1 MRSRDQMTRRRA
13 KLIGAVG
20 TVVGIIVITLARNEF
35 AVLGAN
41 GLLHPARR
49 PIAHTTP
56 AGYKSVSFA
65 GADVTLAGWWVRA
78 RTTPRRGTVVYLHGV
93 ADNRGSS
100 IAVVDR
106 FAARGFDVVAYDSR
120 AHGGSG
126 GDACTYGFYEKRD
139 LSRVIDQID
148 AHPVL
153 VIGTSL
159 GAAVAL
165 QAAADDPR
173 IAAVVAAESFADLR
187 TVASERAP
195 WFFEN
200 AVVERAFARA
210 EALGRFR
217 VDDVSPVAAASRI
230 KVPVFVI
237 HGAADVETPPAH
249 SRRIFGSLLG
259 PDRRL
264 RLVDGAGHNH
274 SLTPAV
280 WSEIE
285 NWIDDIANKG

>member
-1 MRSRDQMTRRRA
+1 
-13 KLIGAVG
+13 VG
-20 TVVGIIVITLARNEF
+20 
-35 AVLGAN
+35 
-41 GLLHPARR
+41 
-49 PIAHTTP
+49 
-56 AGYKSVSFA
+56 FA
-65 GADVTLAGWWVRA
+65 GADVTLAGWRVPA
-78 RTTPRRGTVVYLHGV
+78 RTAPRRGTIVYLHGV

-100 IAVVDR
+100 IAAVDR
-106 FAARGFDVVAYDSR
+106 FASRGFDVVAYDSR
-120 AHGGSG
+120 AHGDSG
-126 GDACTYGFYEKRD
+126 GDVCTYGFYEKRD

-148 AHPVL
+148 AHPVF
-153 VIGTSL
+153 VIGSSL

-200 AVVERAFARA
+200 AVVHRAFARA
-210 EALGRFR
+210 EELGRFR
-217 VDDVSPVAAASRI
+217 VDDVSPVVAASRI

-249 SRRIFGSLLG
+249 SRRIFASLLG
-259 PDRRL
+259 PGKRL
-264 RLVDGAGHNH
+264 RLVDGVGHNH

-285 NWIDDIANKG
+285 HWIDDIATKG